1 VRSVRLVTTAAIA
14 SAAMHAV
21 AHAQQGI
28 TLAQVLVR
36 ARADAPQVLTAVARI
51 EETRA
56 QMIGARLRTRDNPV
70 LDATVGPRSSD
81 LRRTTDW
88 DFTGAQVFEPSSRR
102 SARIRSAQSAIE
114 HDTAS
119 ADDTRRRALEA
130 AASFF
135 YRALQARERAA
146 LMVAAESLSQQTV
159 DIAQRRYR
167 AGDIAVLDVNVAS
180 TALSRVRAER
190 QRAEADR
197 RGVLGELRVL
207 LDVPD
212 SEITTVAGEFSAGPA
227 PDLPAL
233 LQSASRRPDLR
244 ALVAER
250 DNAVAEVSIG
260 QSFRRPD
267 WGWTARYARE
277 DQDRILMGGLSLT
290 VPLFN
295 KGQEQ
300 IALGRAHQTRAT
312 LELDTARRAVER
324 EVRSAY
330 EVLQIREAAVAELQD
345 NALIGAD
352 ANDTLARRSYE
363 VGELSLADW
372 LLIRRELLDARVA
385 LLDART
391 DAALA
396 RVRLESAAG
405 VLQ

>member
-1 VRSVRLVTTAAIA
+1 
-14 SAAMHAV
+14 MHAV

-28 TLAQVLVR
+28 TLAQVLAR

-146 LMVAAESLSQQTV
+146 LLVAAESLSQQTV

-207 LDVPD
+207 
-212 SEITTVAGEFSAGPA
+212 
-227 PDLPAL
+227 
-233 LQSASRRPDLR
+233 
-244 ALVAER
+244 
-250 DNAVAEVSIG
+250 
-260 QSFRRPD
+260 
-267 WGWTARYARE
+267 
-277 DQDRILMGGLSLT
+277 
-290 VPLFN
+290 
-295 KGQEQ
+295 
-300 IALGRAHQTRAT
+300 
-312 LELDTARRAVER
+312 
-324 EVRSAY
+324 
-330 EVLQIREAAVAELQD
+330 
-345 NALIGAD
+345 
-352 ANDTLARRSYE
+352 
-363 VGELSLADW
+363 
-372 LLIRRELLDARVA
+372 
-385 LLDART
+385 
-391 DAALA
+391 
-396 RVRLESAAG
+396 
-405 VLQ
+405 